1 MGIWSG
7 RDTSITIRIDDRI
20 LLLARM
26 RALRERASVN
36 QLMRE
41 FLEQYAANAVRDPD
55 ALWPPAP
62 APVHEPEPEPIF
74 GSGKRGASSMGP

>member
-1 MGIWSG
+1 LGIWSG

-36 QLMRE
+36 QLLRE
-41 FLEQYAANAVRDPD
+41 FLEQYAANAVVDPD
-55 ALWPPAP
+55 ALWPSEAT
-62 APVHEPEPEPIF
+62 
-74 GSGKRGASSMGP
+74 SMTGG